1 MKRECISKKFLIE
14 HKKKDE
20 ELKKKNIM
28 KEIELKTQQ
37 KIFDVIENGEI
48 TNPLTEKSKEK
59 QEHNIDTLQNIMGIG
74 EKEFREK
81 MNRGMTYGEMREMY
95 G

>member
-1 MKRECISKKFLIE
+1 MKREGISKEFLLE
-14 HKKKDE
+14 NKKQEE
-20 ELKKKNIM
+20 ELKKKTIM
-28 KEIELKTQQ
+28 KEIELKTQ
-37 KIFDVIENGEI
+37 KKLFDVIQSGEI
-48 TNPLTEKSKEK
+48 TNPITEKSEEK
-59 QEHNIDTLQNIMGIG
+59 LQHSQDILQSIMGVG